1 MLNWQATGHGIEQ
14 GVTLE
19 WLGLIPAFIMADDP
33 TPVAEQV
40 DANYQHGGG
49 WRPLSGWKMDEDYV
63 LTYGKQ
69 EPDEDGLPPDPPL
82 KPLFQAEHDRGGGVM
97 EKVFFYDSAWVNVVQ
112 EDGTFEVSRMD

>member
-1 MLNWQATGHGIEQ
+1 MLNWRATGHGMER

-19 WLGLIPAFIMADDP
+19 WLGLIPAMMSANDP

-49 WRPLSGWKMDEDYV
+49 WRPLEGWNMDEDYT
-63 LTYGKQ
+63 LTYKDYS
-69 EPDEDGLPPDPPL
+69 ESEDGDPPL

-112 EDGTFEVSRMD
+112 PDGSFEVSRMD